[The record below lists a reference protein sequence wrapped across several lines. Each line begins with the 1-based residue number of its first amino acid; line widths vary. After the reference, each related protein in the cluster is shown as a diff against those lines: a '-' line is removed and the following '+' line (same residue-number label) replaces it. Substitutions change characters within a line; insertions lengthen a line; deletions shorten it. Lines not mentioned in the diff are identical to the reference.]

1 MRITP
6 RRPRSAGSTGFVR
19 CGLIGWVEGT
29 LGDDFCILKEYAELS
44 SRALPTHACNTPYTL
59 FLTSPI
65 SPLFSPHTKDSNRT
79 H

>member
-19 CGLIGWVEGT
+19 CGPIGWVEGT

-44 SRALPTHACNTPYTL
+44 SRAPHARLQCTIHSLPHLTDLTTL
-59 FLTSPI
+59 LTA
-65 SPLFSPHTKDSNRT
+65 H
-79 H
+79 